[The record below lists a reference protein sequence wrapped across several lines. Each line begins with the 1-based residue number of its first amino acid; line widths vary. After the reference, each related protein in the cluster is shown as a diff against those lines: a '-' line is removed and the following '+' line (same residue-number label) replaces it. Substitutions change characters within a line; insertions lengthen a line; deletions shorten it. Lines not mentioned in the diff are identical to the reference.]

1 MKQEIIYT
9 LDFDGV
15 ICDSAVETGITGW
28 KAAKQL
34 WDDLATPLPSQ
45 QLIEQFRKIR
55 PILETGYEAIL
66 LVRLLHDGETVETIL
81 NNFSELQQNVIKE
94 NKLDTA
100 SLKKLFGATRDNWI
114 NDDLN
119 DWIEMNPLFSGV
131 TEKLQDLGKQDFW
144 YIITT
149 KQEHFVKQILIA
161 NQIQLADE
169 RIFGLD
175 RKLSKEAILT
185 DLVKKH
191 APATLYFVEDRLPT
205 LFNVIK
211 NKELESVKLFF
222 ALWGYNTEQDKLDA
236 EQQAIKSITL
246 DDFLFRSNE

>member
-1 MKQEIIYT
+1 MKQQIIYA

-15 ICDSAVETGITGW
+15 ICNSAVETGITGW

-45 QLIEQFRKIR
+45 QLIEKFRQVR

-81 NNFSELQQNVIKE
+81 NNFSDQKQKVIKE
-94 NKLDTA
+94 NKLDIT
-100 SLKKLFGATRDNWI
+100 SLKKIFGATRDSWI
-114 NDDLN
+114 NDDLD
-119 DWIEMNPLFSGV
+119 DWVEMNPLFTGV
-131 TEKLQDLGKQDFW
+131 TEKLQNLEQQDLW

-149 KQEHFVKQILIA
+149 KQEHFVKQILTA

-175 RKLSKEAILT
+175 RKLSKETILM
-185 DLVKKH
+185 DLVKRH
-191 APATLYFVEDRLPT
+191 ASASIYFVEDRFPT
-205 LFNVIK
+205 LLNVLN
-211 NKELESVKLFF
+211 NKELISIKLFF
-222 ALWGYNTEQDKLDA
+222 ALWGYNTDQDKLDA
-236 EQQAIKSITL
+236 KQQTMESIAL
-246 DDFLFRSNE
+246 DDFLV

>member
-1 MKQEIIYT
+1 MKQPIIHA

-45 QLIEQFRKIR
+45 QLIEQFRQVR
-55 PILETGYEAIL
+55 PVLETGYEAIL
-66 LVRLLHDGETVETIL
+66 LVRLLHDGETVGTIL
-81 NNFSELQQNVIKE
+81 NNFSELQKKVIND
-94 NKLDTA
+94 NKLNPT
-100 SLKKLFGATRDNWI
+100 SLKKIFGATRDYWI
-114 NDDLN
+114 NDDPN
-119 DWIEMNPLFSGV
+119 EWIEMNPLFPSV
-131 TEKLQDLGKQDFW
+131 TEKLQTLEKQDW

-149 KQEHFVKQILIA
+149 KQEHFVKQILTA

-175 RKLSKEAILT
+175 RKLNKEAVLT
-185 DLVKKH
+185 DLVKRH
-191 APATLYFVEDRLPT
+191 TPASIYFVEDRLPT
-205 LFNVIK
+205 LFNVLN

-222 ALWGYNTEQDKLDA
+222 ALWGYNTAQDKSDA
-236 EQQAIKSITL
+236 KQPAIESITL
-246 DDFLFRSNE
+246 ESFLV